1 MFWLLAS
8 FVLIFQLP
16 TISSSLVCVTCNRTL
31 KLSSSDTINTTNCS
45 PNPNTSSLCTTL
57 LKIDYVS
64 ADANVTFDK
73 DPYNFADVLNGKK
86 ALKYNMI
93 IGLSDNTTQR
103 EIQVFCSK
111 NNSCSDDITKIYE
124 KSKYSK

>member
-1 MFWLLAS
+1 
-8 FVLIFQLP
+8 VL
-16 TISSSLVCVTCNRTL
+16 
-31 KLSSSDTINTTNCS
+31 
-45 PNPNTSSLCTTL
+45 
-57 LKIDYVS
+57 

-93 IGLSDNTTQR
+93 IGLSDNITQR